1 MQTLHDLAQD
11 YGWKFLVMLHYVQHI
26 VKGFVYGLTL
36 PGIDFVLKAY
46 AATGPDIQTYKAFI
60 MLPWGMKPI
69 CGLFSDYF
77 PIFGYRKNPHMF
89 VATCFGIAGL
99 GYLSFAPVPDA
110 PLRTIVIA
118 FFLVILAVSLTDL
131 LTEAKYAEQLKVHP
145 TRGPDLMIFVWG
157 GIVVTGLVATLMLGP
172 ILNYF
177 GPQALY
183 TVCLLPLTLLLIPI
197 SMNYLGDEKMSD
209 AEVAT
214 ARAKARTHPEML
226 FLTGVICVSVIAVA
240 IVSLAG
246 MPKRTNAI
254 VALTVGV
261 VTIGSFLLL
270 TSPIIGRMNAFAVL
284 QTFCAIS
291 IDGATFYFFTDDVEQ
306 FRGGPN
312 FSIYFFTTGL
322 GIVVAVM
329 NLIGLWTYNRY
340 MKTWSYRNMYW
351 FSNALVSVVHLWG
364 ILIYSRYNL
373 VVGIPDDVFALT
385 TAAMFSITHQW
396 MWMPS
401 VLILG
406 QLCPKGTEATMY
418 ALLAGC
424 HNLGSSGAS
433 MIGAYALEYFEVTP
447 NGSPNE
453 GHRFANL
460 WKVALI
466 GCILPTLTMFM
477 IPVCIPDAKQ
487 TERLISDDHHS
498 ATEGSPWSVWTKRWR
513 ADSSPEETSPLNDE
527 RRV

>member
-1 MQTLHDLAQD
+1 MVQDLASD

-36 PGIDFVLKAY
+36 PGIDFVLKLY

-69 CGLFSDYF
+69 CGMFSDYF
-77 PIFGYRKNPHMF
+77 PVFGYRKIPHMA
-89 VATCFGIAGL
+89 VATILGILGL
-99 GYLSFAPVPDA
+99 SYLSFAPVPEA
-110 PLRTIVIA
+110 PLRTVVVA
-118 FFLVILAVSLTDL
+118 FFLVILTISLTDL

-157 GIVVTGLVATLMLGP
+157 GIVVTGLIATLMLGP

-197 SMNYLGDEKMSD
+197 SANYLGDEKLSD

-214 ARAKARTHPEML
+214 ARAKVKTHPELL
-226 FLTGVICVSVIAVA
+226 FLTGVICASVIAVA
-240 IVSLAG
+240 VVSLSG
-246 MPKRTNAI
+246 FPKRTNAI
-254 VALTVGV
+254 VAVVMAVITV
-261 VTIGSFLLL
+261 GSFLLL
-270 TSPIIGRMNAFAVL
+270 TNPLIGKMNAFCVL

-291 IDGATFYFFTDDVEQ
+291 IDGATFYFFTDNKEQ

-312 FSIYFFTTGL
+312 FSIYFYTTGL
-322 GIVVAVM
+322 GTIVAVM
-329 NLIGLWTYNRY
+329 NLFGLWTYNKF
-340 MKTWSYRNMYW
+340 MKEWSYRSMFL
-351 FSNALVSVVHLWG
+351 FSNALVSCVHIWG
-364 ILIYSRYNL
+364 TLIYSRYNL
-373 VVGIPDDVFALT
+373 TIGIPDDIFALT

-396 MWMPS
+396 MWMPG

-453 GHRFANL
+453 GHRFDNL

-466 GCILPTLTMFM
+466 ACILPTLTIFM
-477 IPVCIPDAKQ
+477 IPYCIPDAKQ
-487 TERLISDDHHS
+487 TERLISDAQNS
-498 ATEGSPWSVWTKRWR
+498 ATDGSPWNVWMKRYR
-513 ADSSPEETSPLNDE
+513 ADVSDEETTPLNNE